1 MGGLF
6 SFGLRS
12 GCDEGLTAREENSR
26 LPVPSS
32 GQQILQGDLLH
43 LFLHGGEDL
52 IIGLLEHRA
61 NPGSP
66 PDTGGR
72 DWGAY
77 PGAHVFVRSRAAY
90 TSHTVISSGLR
101 SRTAPPVPRA
111 TDRIPCLLQGAE
123 QVADHHRIAAGAGC
137 QSGAGHPPPVKYRNA
152 DQTVQRNGTFGTD
165 AHGVSPLITR
175 YHLIGNL

>member
-12 GCDEGLTAREENSR
+12 GCDEGLTARRKTPAR
-26 LPVPSS
+26 LFPPAV
-32 GQQILQGDLLH
+32 QQILQGDLPH
-43 LFLHGGEDL
+43 LFSHGSEDL

-61 NPGSP
+61 NPAPHRTLGGGIGVYAQKLMFFVRFQGRIHIPHRDLLRTAEQDCAAGSP
-66 PDTGGR
+66 GHR
-72 DWGAY
+72 QN
-77 PGAHVFVRSRAAY
+77 
-90 TSHTVISSGLR
+90 
-101 SRTAPPVPRA
+101 
-111 TDRIPCLLQGAE
+111 PCLLQGAE
-123 QVADHHRIAAGAGC
+123 QIADHHRIAAGAGC